1 MVIGLGA
8 ALTAAVLF
16 GVGAVVQ
23 AVAVRRHGL
32 VSPMMAF
39 VVGLYVVGWLLHVV
53 AIARTPLYIA
63 QVGTAFSLAITAL
76 VAAWV
81 VGEPLSRRHWLAI
94 VAQVGGLAILAL
106 AAGDV
111 GHHDVDGIHAIVLYA
126 GLVILLV
133 LGILAVRNHAPRSGL
148 VLGVLA
154 GLAYAGSPIASRPL
168 AEPTFDLATGATVVV
183 IGLYGLLG
191 FWLYSVAMDR
201 ISVTA
206 ATAPVILLQ
215 TLVPAVVGVLAF
227 SDEVRE
233 GWAPVAVLGFLISTA
248 GALVLC
254 GADGRL
260 DHLDEMGSEPVL
272 GWTHDDR

>member
-8 ALTAAVLF
+8 ALAAAVLF

-23 AVAVRRHGL
+23 AVAARRHGL
-32 VSPMMAF
+32 VSPMMGV
-39 VVGLYVVGWLLHVV
+39 VVGLYLVGWLLHVV
-53 AIARTPLYIA
+53 AIARTPLYVA
-63 QVGTAFSLAITAL
+63 QVGTAVSLAITAL

-94 VAQVGGLAILAL
+94 VAQIGGLALLAL

-111 GHHDVDGIHAIVLYA
+111 GTHDVDGIHALVLYA
-126 GLVILLV
+126 GLVVLFLLG
-133 LGILAVRNHAPRSGL
+133 LAAVRGTGGI
-148 VLGVLA
+148 VLAVLA
-154 GLAYAGSPIASRPL
+154 GLAYAGSPVASRPL
-168 AEPTFDLATGATVVV
+168 AEPTLDLATLATVLV

-191 FWLYSVAMDR
+191 FWLYSLALRR

-215 TLVPAVVGVLAF
+215 TLVPAAVGVLVF
-227 SDEVRE
+227 SDEVRA
-233 GWAPVAVLGFLISTA
+233 GWWPAALVGMAVSTA

-254 GADGRL
+254 GAEGRL
-260 DHLDEMGSEPVL
+260 EHLEELGRDPMVGWSHDE
-272 GWTHDDR
+272 R

>member
-8 ALTAAVLF
+8 ALAAAVLF

-32 VSPMMAF
+32 FSPMVA
-39 VVGLYVVGWLLHVV
+39 VVVALYLVGWVLHVV
-53 AIARTPLYIA
+53 AIAYVPLYVA
-63 QVGTAFSLAITAL
+63 QVGTAVSLAITAL

-81 VGEPLSRRHWLAI
+81 VGEPLSRLHWWAI
-94 VAQVGGLAILAL
+94 VAQIGGLAVLAL
-106 AAGDV
+106 SAGDV
-111 GHHDVDGIHAIVLYA
+111 GGHDVDAIHAVVLYA
-126 GLVILLV
+126 GLVVLLV
-133 LGILAVRNHAPRSGL
+133 LGILAVRRTGARSGVL
-148 VLGVLA
+148 LGVLA

-168 AEPTFDLATGATVVV
+168 ADPTLDLATLATLLV

-191 FWLYSVAMDR
+191 FWLYSVAMKR
-201 ISVTA
+201 ITVTA

-215 TLVPAVVGVLAF
+215 TLVPAAVGILVF
-227 SDEVRE
+227 SDEVRA
-233 GWAPVAVLGFLISTA
+233 GWWPVAVVGMLVSTG

-260 DHLDEMGSEPVL
+260 EHLDEMGRDPMV
-272 GWTHDDR
+272 GWSHDHR